1 MNRVKAVK
9 LLTSVQSHLK
19 NLKDDVQCNLIDEV
33 RIKVVEMFV
42 DVMTNSEH
50 KIPNLSSNW
59 TAVPLWIVEKRTEPK
74 ERCE

>member
-1 MNRVKAVK
+1 MNV
-9 LLTSVQSHLK
+9 
-19 NLKDDVQCNLIDEV
+19 IDEV

-42 DVMTNSEH
+42 DVTTNSEH

-74 ERCE
+74 EGCE

>member
-1 MNRVKAVK
+1 MNRVKALK
-9 LLTSVQSHLK
+9 LLTLVQSHLK
-19 NLKDDVQCNLIDEV
+19 NLKDDVQCNVKDEV
-33 RIKVVEMFV
+33 RIKVEEMFV

-50 KIPNLSSNW
+50 KIPNPSSNW